1 MDKTNVILELVK
13 IKKYFPI
20 KRSLRQILRFQPPR
34 YLKAVDEVSFQ
45 LERGKVL
52 VLAGESGS
60 GKSTIARIILRAL
73 RPDSGSIILRG
84 EDITNKNDK
93 KTMRKFHESIQIIQQ
108 DPYSALN
115 PRMKVMDIVME
126 PLNILDKEGSS
137 KDVRR
142 ERVFKS
148 LRDVRLLPVEYIA
161 NQFPHM
167 LSGGQRQ
174 RVALARALILRPSL
188 IVADEPVSMLDVS
201 VRAEILQLMKSL
213 RDMLHISYLYITHDL
228 STSRYIGDSMAIMY
242 AGRIVEMGQVHE
254 VLSKP
259 MHPYTQ
265 ALIDAIPQP
274 NPENLQKEKY
284 VHLKPGTMVAET
296 GCKLYYRCPYSMD
309 FCRKDPELYEP
320 EKSHKVSCF
329 MYSPSY
335 HQQQQSQE
343 QQEKKND

>member
-1 MDKTNVILELVK
+1 MNNTDAILELVK

-60 GKSTIARIILRAL
+60 GKSTIARIILRAV
-73 RPDSGSIILRG
+73 RPDSGSIILNG
-84 EDITNKNDK
+84 EDITNKDDR
-93 KTMRKFHESIQIIQQ
+93 KTMKKFHKNIQIIQQ

-126 PLNILDKEGSS
+126 PLNIHDKQGSS
-137 KDVRR
+137 KDARR
-142 ERVFKS
+142 EKVLKS
-148 LRDVRLLPVEYIA
+148 LQDVHLYPVDYIA

-174 RVALARALILRPSL
+174 RVALARALVLRPSL
-188 IVADEPVSMLDVS
+188 IIADEPVSMLDIS

-213 RDMLHISYLYITHDL
+213 RDKLHISYLYITHDL
-228 STSRYIGDSMAIMY
+228 STSRYIGDSIAIMY
-242 AGRIVEMGQVHE
+242 AGRIVEVGQVDE
-254 VLSKP
+254 VLSEP

-274 NPENLQKEKY
+274 NPENLQKEK
-284 VHLKPGTMVAET
+284 HILLKPGTMVAET

-309 FCRKDPELYEP
+309 LCRKDPELYEP
-320 EKSHKVSCF
+320 EKSHQVSCF

-335 HQQQQSQE
+335 HQQQQSQ
-343 QQEKKND
+343 QQQQKKKD